1 MKIAAGQIDGFAKK
15 PAPGIRAVLVYGPD
29 AGLVTERVEVLIV
42 AVAGT
47 LDDAFRISEIG
58 AAELRNDPARLG
70 DEAAALSLTGG
81 RRVVR
86 IRQGTDGL
94 SEILAP
100 ILEDGRAGD
109 EDDGSMIVIE
119 AGPLGPRSA
128 LRRLVE
134 AAPNAAALAC
144 YADEGR
150 GLETVIRQTL
160 SAKGLRAGPEA
171 LAYLCA
177 HLGGDRLITRHEI
190 AKLALYLGDED
201 EVRLA
206 DVEACIGDQ
215 AALSLDDL
223 IDQAA
228 AGERAELDRALARLY
243 LEGTSPITVLRAAA
257 RHFQRLHYVSGTIAA
272 GEPMDRAI
280 KALRPPLFFKRKANF
295 QAQLRRWPPERLAT
309 VLASLTQAE
318 ADCKTTGMPAGAIC
332 ARTLMRIAYRARR
345 SGSGRSRPA

>member
-1 MKIAAGQIDGFAKK
+1 MKIAAGQIDGFVKK
-15 PAPGIRAVLVYGPD
+15 PAAGIRAVLVYGPD
-29 AGLVTERVEVLIV
+29 SGLVTERAEFLIK

-58 AAELRNDPARLG
+58 AGELRNDPARLG

-86 IRQGTDGL
+86 IREGTDRL
-94 SEILAP
+94 AEILAP
-100 ILEDGRAGD
+100 ILEDGPARDGD
-109 EDDGSMIVIE
+109 GASMIVIE
-119 AGPLGPRSA
+119 AGSLGPRSA

-144 YADEGR
+144 YGDEGR
-150 GLETVIRQTL
+150 GLEAVIRETL
-160 SAKGLRAGPEA
+160 AANGLSAGPET

-177 HLGGDRLITRHEI
+177 HLGGDRMITRNEI
-190 AKLALYLGDED
+190 AKLALYVGGER

-206 DVEACIGDQ
+206 DAMACIGDS
-215 AALSLDDL
+215 AALGLDDL

-228 AGERAELDRALARLY
+228 SGKRAELDRTLGRLY

-257 RHFQRLHYVSGTIAA
+257 RHFQKLHYVSGMIAA
-272 GEPMDRAI
+272 GEPMDQAI
-280 KALRPPLFFKRKANF
+280 RALRPPLFFKRKANF
-295 QAQLRRWPPERLAT
+295 QAQLRHWPHKRLAA
-309 VLASLTQAE
+309 VLASLTGAE

-332 ARTLMRIAYRARR
+332 ARTLMRIAYDARR
-345 SGSGRSRPA
+345 SGRSRPA

>member
-1 MKIAAGQIDGFAKK
+1 MKIAAGQIDGFVKK

-29 AGLVTERVEVLIV
+29 SGLVTERAEVLIG

-58 AAELRNDPARLG
+58 AGQLRDDPARLS

-86 IRQGTDGL
+86 IRQGTDRL
-94 SEILAP
+94 SELLAP
-100 ILEDGRAGD
+100 ILEDGPAG
-109 EDDGSMIVIE
+109 ERDDGAMIVIE
-119 AGPLGPRSA
+119 AGPLAPRSA

-144 YADEGR
+144 YGDEGR
-150 GLETVIRQTL
+150 GLEAVIRQTL
-160 SAKGLRAGPEA
+160 AANGLRAGPET

-177 HLGGDRLITRHEI
+177 HLGGDRMITRQEI
-190 AKLALYLGDED
+190 AKLALYLGAES

-206 DVEACIGDQ
+206 DAEACIGDS
-215 AALSLDDL
+215 AALGLDDL

-228 AGERAELDRALARLY
+228 AGKRAELDRTLCRLY
-243 LEGTSPITVLRAAA
+243 FEGTSPITVLRAAA
-257 RHFQRLHYVSGTIAA
+257 RHFHRLHYVAGMIAA

-280 KALRPPLFFKRKANF
+280 MALRPPLFFKRKANF

-309 VLASLTQAE
+309 VLVSLTRAE
-318 ADCKTTGMPAGAIC
+318 ADCKTTGLPAGAIC
-332 ARTLMRIAYRARR
+332 ARALMRIAYDARR
-345 SGSGRSRPA
+345 SGSRRSRPA